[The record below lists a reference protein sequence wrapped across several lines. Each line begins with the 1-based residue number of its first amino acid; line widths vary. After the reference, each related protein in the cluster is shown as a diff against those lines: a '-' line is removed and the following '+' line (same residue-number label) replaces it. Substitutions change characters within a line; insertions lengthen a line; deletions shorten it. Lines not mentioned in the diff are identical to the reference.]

1 MNQDVPSNGD
11 KEKDPN
17 SNQEKNAKEKKA
29 IKRSKSF
36 DIRSMFR
43 AKSKIPDDDEVTAN
57 LNEFASPPPLNRNY
71 SQPESSKLD
80 TIRKSILERTQS
92 VKKTTADFFGV
103 NKEHEDENYQLWL
116 EKRKRFY
123 MKGGSKLKEKEKADA
138 ALRGTDTNDS
148 QHVGLFTS
156 GDFEPSANFTMISAF
171 TLPKPSVMQLAKKG
185 IRSMQQE
192 KSKKT
197 SSVAGYDPSP
207 AIHMKI
213 MKSAEPQEVTLTQQF
228 GFDDTAE
235 DQTEANLRMQETL
248 DASEFLPNDLIFSY
262 ELPRTQTK
270 TWTIVDRQGRQ
281 RINSK
286 LIESIY
292 DNSDRRQYGMGIL
305 GKLLNRRFRKNLTK
319 EEKDLLNSVHDSRP
333 YFTYWIMAV
342 QFIIMILALATYGF
356 GPIGLQKV
364 KISQPVLVNSLS
376 IQEVSYFEPNNIW
389 LGPRPVSDEIRSCV
403 VI

>member
-1 MNQDVPSNGD
+1 MNQDVSPNPD
-11 KEKDPN
+11 KQKDANEEKR
-17 SNQEKNAKEKKA
+17 EKKS

-43 AKSKIPDDDEVTAN
+43 AKTKIPDDDEVTAN
-57 LNEFASPPPLNRNY
+57 LNQFASPPPPLNRNH
-71 SQPESSKLD
+71 SQPESSKLN

-103 NKEHEDENYQLWL
+103 NKEHEDEDYQLWL

-123 MKGGSKLKEKEKADA
+123 MKGGSKLKEKGDA
-138 ALRGTDTNDS
+138 VPPGTDTNDS
-148 QHVGLFTS
+148 QHASLFTS
-156 GDFEPSANFTMISAF
+156 GDFGPAANFGMISAF

-192 KSKKT
+192 KHKKS
-197 SSVAGYDPSP
+197 SSVGYEPSP
-207 AIHMKI
+207 AIHMQVI
-213 MKSAEPQEVTLTQQF
+213 KSAEPQEFILAGG
-228 GFDDTAE
+228 GFNDTEAG
-235 DQTEANLRMQETL
+235 DQTEANLRMQETV

-262 ELPRTQTK
+262 ELPRTPTK
-270 TWTIVDRQGRQ
+270 TWTIVERQGRQ
-281 RINSK
+281 RIHPK
-286 LIESIY
+286 LIESVV

-305 GKLLNRRFRKNLTK
+305 GKLLNRQFRKNLTK
-319 EEKDLLNSVHDSRP
+319 EETDQLNSIYDSRP
-333 YFTYWIMAV
+333 YFTYWIMSV
-342 QFIIMILALATYGF
+342 QFIIMILALITYGF

-389 LGPRPVSDEIRSCV
+389 LGPRPVSRS
-403 VI
+403 